1 MNSKSL
7 YSKLALL
14 GGALFRPFF
23 LIILVL
29 YFRSCFSKFNLIY
42 FELSSLE
49 YLIFMFARG
58 VTKAIS
64 I

>member
-23 LIILVL
+23 LKLFWSYILGHVL
-29 YFRSCFSKFNLIY
+29 VNL
-42 FELSSLE
+42 
-49 YLIFMFARG
+49 
-58 VTKAIS
+58 T
-64 I
+64 